1 VLRFR
6 SNNIIVIPAAKTGKD
21 KINRKVVIIKVQRN
35 KTNLSKFSLPFPLII
50 VVIKLNLPTKLDTPA
65 T

>member
-6 SNNIIVIPAAKTGKD
+6 SNNIIVIPAANTGKD
-21 KINRKVVIIKVQRN
+21 KINKKVVIIKVQRN
-35 KTNLSKFSLPFPLII
+35 KTKLSKFKLPFPLII
-50 VVIKLNLPTKLDTPA
+50 VVIKLNLPTNLETPA

>member
-1 VLRFR
+1 VFKFR

-21 KINRKVVIIKVQRN
+21 RINKKVVIIKVQRN
-35 KTNLSKFSLPFPLII
+35 KTKLSKFKLPLPLII
-50 VVIKLNLPTKLDTPA
+50 VVIKLNLPTSLETPA